1 LLSFICWCL
10 SATYVHHTAVVVVVV
25 VVALP
30 WVTWLVWGG
39 SSPMRRIGSFDS
51 STATAAGEWHIRER
65 SDAVRACVRAC
76 GWTDGLMDGRWLHTI
91 YICKYSRQH
100 MTMLADYVSGLG
112 RAESGPPFAF
122 FSPVELQQPSRS
134 RAAACALASWL
145 FITYIQERM
154 LQSYVYH
161 LGMYTHTF
169 LVIYKYTLA

>member
-1 LLSFICWCL
+1 
-10 SATYVHHTAVVVVVV
+10 
-25 VVALP
+25 
-30 WVTWLVWGG
+30 
-39 SSPMRRIGSFDS
+39 
-51 STATAAGEWHIRER
+51 
-65 SDAVRACVRAC
+65 
-76 GWTDGLMDGRWLHTI
+76 
-91 YICKYSRQH
+91 

-122 FSPVELQQPSRS
+122 FSPVELQQPSRG